1 MFKKIFFKFL
11 DISGILIGIFLA
23 ILGWLIVG
31 GNEVSEATGWVLLVI
46 GVGAFLI
53 HTGHYFDLWCLRWIF
68 GPDYFITK
76 KHK

>member
-11 DISGILIGIFLA
+11 DVSGILIGIFLA

-31 GNEVSEATGWVLLVI
+31 GNEVSLSTGWALLMI

-53 HTGHYFDLWCLRWIF
+53 HVGHYFDLRYMRWIF

-76 KHK
+76 KRK